1 MKKQKT
7 KILLI
12 EDDRVDQMAFK
23 RLVEDEALPY
33 DYVVAGSVSDG
44 RRALKHDDFDVVV
57 IDYLLGN
64 GTAFDLFEDVDPD
77 VPVIIITGAGSTDIA
92 VEAMKAGALDYI
104 MKDHGGHYLKTLP
117 MTVDNVIKA
126 KRTERELKRYH
137 DQLETMVE
145 ERTSQLKEANKQL
158 KTEIRER
165 KQTEEA
171 LRESEERF
179 SLFMDHLP
187 AVVFIKDEKSR
198 ALYVNR
204 HMKEALGAKDWVGKT
219 ALDLFPKD
227 LAEAMIAD
235 DRKALSMGYRMR
247 VETVPDEDG
256 KEQKYRTHKFAIR
269 RAGKPP
275 LLGGIAENITEQ
287 HRMEKELEKHRDHL
301 EVLVKE
307 RTGALE
313 EKTMALEHA
322 NVRLLDLDRLKSMF
336 IASMSHELRTPLNS
350 IIGFTGIILQ
360 GMTGEIN
367 SEQQD
372 QLQRVYRSAKHLLAL
387 INDVIDISKIEA
399 GKFDVHTEEF
409 SLNGLIRE
417 AVSNF
422 AREMVDKGLNL
433 EVVLSQ
439 DVRLTTDRRRL
450 LQCILNYLSN
460 AVKFTEKGTVSI
472 TADQIDGIIEIK
484 VSDTGIGIEEEDLDR
499 LFESFVRLDSDMK
512 IKTAGTGLGLYLT
525 KKIATEILGGSVFV
539 ESRWGEG
546 STFGIVVPGGIEGLG
561 N

>member
-1 MKKQKT
+1 
-7 KILLI
+7 
-12 EDDRVDQMAFK
+12 
-23 RLVEDEALPY
+23 
-33 DYVVAGSVSDG
+33 
-44 RRALKHDDFDVVV
+44 
-57 IDYLLGN
+57 
-64 GTAFDLFEDVDPD
+64 
-77 VPVIIITGAGSTDIA
+77 
-92 VEAMKAGALDYI
+92 
-104 MKDHGGHYLKTLP
+104 
-117 MTVDNVIKA
+117 
-126 KRTERELKRYH
+126 
-137 DQLETMVE
+137 
-145 ERTSQLKEANKQL
+145 
-158 KTEIRER
+158 
-165 KQTEEA
+165 
-171 LRESEERF
+171 
-179 SLFMDHLP
+179 
-187 AVVFIKDEKSR
+187 
-198 ALYVNR
+198 
-204 HMKEALGAKDWVGKT
+204 
-219 ALDLFPKD
+219 
-227 LAEAMIAD
+227 
-235 DRKALSMGYRMR
+235 
-247 VETVPDEDG
+247 
-256 KEQKYRTHKFAIR
+256 
-269 RAGKPP
+269 
-275 LLGGIAENITEQ
+275 
-287 HRMEKELEKHRDHL
+287 MEKELKKHRDHL

-322 NVRLLDLDRLKSMF
+322 NVRLMDLDRLKSMF

-372 QLQRVYRSAKHLLAL
+372 QLWRVYRSAKHLLAL

-422 AREMVDKGLNL
+422 AREMADKGLNL
-433 EVVLSQ
+433 EVFLSQ

-472 TADQIDGIIEIK
+472 TADKIDGIIEIK

-546 STFGIVVPGGIEGLG
+546 STFGIVVAGESP
-561 N
+561 